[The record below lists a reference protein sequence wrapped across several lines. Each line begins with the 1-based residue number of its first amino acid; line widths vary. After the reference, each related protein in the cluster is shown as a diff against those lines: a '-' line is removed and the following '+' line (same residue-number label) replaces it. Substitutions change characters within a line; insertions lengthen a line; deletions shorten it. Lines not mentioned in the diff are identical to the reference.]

1 MQSLPKVRRPVLR
14 KAWILVESERWY
26 MGYPCV
32 RVVFD
37 EGNSPPPKIGDCW
50 VAGHLEINVDGKIQE
65 RFHKPK
71 LTSLQKRVWTAVVGW
86 AKKYLVKQC
95 ESPKTKTPHS

>member
-1 MQSLPKVRRPVLR
+1 MQSLAETHRPVLR

-37 EGNSPPPKIGDCW
+37 EGNLPPPKVEGCW
-50 VAGHLEINVDGKIQE
+50 VAGHLEIDGEGKIQE
-65 RFHKPK
+65 RFNKPR

-86 AKKYLVKQC
+86 AKNYLTKQFN
-95 ESPKTKTPHS
+95 KNAGQI